1 MDQFLKKYKQKVEEE
16 IRLLFLPKIT
26 QDNLFSI
33 LMRNALNCATV
44 HRLTLRKIEII
55 EYADAEYKV
64 KLNHDM
70 EITFL
75 IGVKTEKEAAI
86 RHEIQDTRFKTLE
99 TGKEVANG

>member
-33 LMRNALNCATV
+33 LMRNALNCATI

-55 EYADAEYKV
+55 EFADQEYKV

-75 IGVKTEKEAAI
+75 IGVKTEKE
-86 RHEIQDTRFKTLE
+86 
-99 TGKEVANG
+99 VANG